1 MSDRAVRRIL
11 LDRAMTARPAL
22 VMLLIAGLVG
32 CGQGAVVASV
42 PQAFDAPVSAVDGV
56 RTEVSATAEPVVAMA
71 QEAAAEVV
79 VPAVITLQEVV
90 QHVAPPTASA
100 PHESIISP
108 PAVALIVRWEVGSSS
123 LYARRYEAPIW
134 PGGGSGVTWGIG
146 YDGGHQTRQQIRL
159 DWSAHDA
166 VSRLQATAGITG
178 SAARPVVVQLR
189 DVRVSFDLATDV
201 FGAASLPRY
210 HASARRAFGAD
221 GFDLLPADAQGAL
234 VSLVYNRGASMVGP
248 ARTEMRAI
256 RDVCI
261 PGADLSCIAGQ
272 IRLMCRLWRGTNLEA
287 GLCGRREEEAGLA
300 ERAR

>member
-1 MSDRAVRRIL
+1 
-11 LDRAMTARPAL
+11 MTAQLAL
-22 VMLLIAGLVG
+22 AMLFVTALAG
-32 CGQGAVVASV
+32 CGRGPSVASTPPAGETAAIALADV
-42 PQAFDAPVSAVDGV
+42 RDDISAA
-56 RTEVSATAEPVVAMA
+56 ATPVVTVA
-71 QEAAAEVV
+71 QETTAEVV
-79 VPAVITLQEVV
+79 LPAMVAVQEAI
-90 QHVAPPTASA
+90 QHAAPPTASLLRE
-100 PHESIISP
+100 PIVSP
-108 PAVALIVRWEVGSSS
+108 PAVALIVRWEVGSPS
-123 LYARRYEAPIW
+123 LYARRYESPIW
-134 PGGGSGVTWGIG
+134 PGGASGVTWGIG
-146 YDGGHQTRQQIRL
+146 YDGGHQTRQQIGL

-178 SAARPVVVQLR
+178 GAARPVVSQLR

-210 HASARRAFGAD
+210 HASARRAFGPD
-221 GFDLLPADAQGAL
+221 GFDVLPADAQGAL

-248 ARTEMRAI
+248 ARTEMRSI

-261 PGADLSCIAGQ
+261 PGSDVHCIAGQ